1 MKATLT
7 EKLRYRFDSFMAKG
21 GRSSFVALTAV
32 FFVSLGVITITRALF
47 TEGVGDVDVERG
59 HGFWRQAWITFLEIT
74 DPGSMSQDVDSSPF
88 VKIFTVLAGMVGIV
102 LFSAL
107 IALVT
112 NALDQRLQNMRKG
125 HSKVIEDEHSLILGW
140 NDRIVDILRELTLAN
155 ESEPSATVVILA
167 DRDKEEMDDF
177 IALNLPDTLTTKI
190 VTRSGSSSASVNLG
204 VVSAETARSVIVLA
218 QAAVGD
224 DEADLKRSDLSVI
237 KTVLAVRQVLGAKE
251 VPVVAELFGA
261 QRRDLARSIDP
272 NNVVCI
278 DADALLAKI
287 LVQTSRSEALAVVYE
302 EILSFDGSEMYFF
315 EESWGGATFRDASF
329 RMPDGVPMGVL
340 SEGKLYIN
348 PDPERRLLDGDE
360 LLVLATD
367 DSTLELRDA
376 PVAQHKTFVLPGLE
390 RARSTERNLIIG
402 WTNKLPTIVSEY
414 DDYVESGSTID
425 IVLRDDN
432 LPADAL
438 VAALTEGSE
447 NLEVNIR
454 NCDPF
459 DATALSKLEPGR
471 YDNILILS
479 EAGAAGG
486 AEWAD
491 AETLLILMQLQRLVK
506 NEPKQPTLI
515 AEILDSKNRTLVT
528 QTGVSEFIISNRL
541 VSMLAAQ
548 LSEDARL
555 FMVYEDLFSA
565 DGAEVYLKPMSYYF
579 SDFPREL
586 TFADLMSAASARGEI
601 ALGFRQTA
609 RSTPETNFGVR
620 LIPPKPEV
628 QTFTAEDFIV
638 VLAEDDR

>member
-7 EKLRYRFDSFMAKG
+7 EKLRYKFDSFMAKG

-32 FFVSLGVITITRALF
+32 FFVSLAVISVTRAVF
-47 TEGVGDVDVERG
+47 TEGMGDVNVERG

-74 DPGSMSQDVDSSPF
+74 DPGSMSQDVDSSPL

-140 NDRIVDILRELTLAN
+140 NDRIADILRELTLAN
-155 ESEPSATVVILA
+155 ESEAKATVVILA

-177 IALNLPDTLTTKI
+177 ISLNLPDTLTTKI
-190 VTRSGSSSASVNLG
+190 VTRSGSPSASVNLG

-224 DEADLKRSDLSVI
+224 DESDLKRSDLSVI
-237 KTVLAVRQVLGAKE
+237 KTVLAVRQVLAEKE

-272 NNVVCI
+272 DNVVCI

-302 EILSFDGSEMYFF
+302 EVLSFDGSEMYFF
-315 EESWGGATFRDASF
+315 EEDWAGATFSEISF

-340 SEGKLYIN
+340 SEDKLYIN
-348 PDPERRLLDGDE
+348 PDPERKLLDGDE

-376 PVAQHKTFVLPGLE
+376 PVAEHNTFTLPGLE

-432 LPADAL
+432 LPSDAL
-438 VAALTEGSE
+438 VAALGDEAD
-447 NLEVNIR
+447 NLEVSIR

-459 DATALSKLEPGR
+459 DATALSTLEPGH
-471 YDNILILS
+471 YDNIVILS

-506 NEPKQPTLI
+506 DEPKQPTLI

-555 FMVYEDLFSA
+555 FTVYEDLFSA
-565 DGAEVYLKPMSYYF
+565 DGAEVYLKPITYYF

-586 TFADLMSAASARGEI
+586 TFADLMSAASARSEI
-601 ALGFRQTA
+601 ALGFRQTLH
-609 RSTPETNFGVR
+609 STPETNFGVR

-628 QTFTAEDFIV
+628 QTFTENDFIV